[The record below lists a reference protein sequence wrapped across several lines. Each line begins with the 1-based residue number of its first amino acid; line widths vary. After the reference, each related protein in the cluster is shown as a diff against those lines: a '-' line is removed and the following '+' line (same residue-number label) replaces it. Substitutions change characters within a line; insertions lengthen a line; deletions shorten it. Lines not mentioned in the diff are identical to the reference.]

1 MRIMIGIPCYRDVA
15 GETLED
21 YMRFAFHLGRRTEH
35 EYVMGIKTKSEQF
48 RARNGIVE
56 GALQTKCD
64 YLFFLDDD
72 HVLDWEQTR
81 NETSA
86 YDIVEKL
93 LEHMEKDKKIG
104 VCGAVYYHRGSECR
118 PVLMKEGKDGG
129 FYWLRDDEIT
139 NELQEVDV
147 QGGGCMLLRMSM
159 FDKIKAPWF
168 EPEFDMGTD
177 LQICTKAKK
186 QGFKICCDTSIQIGH
201 VKSAREIITPKNR
214 HRIAQENNNR
224 SIGVEDSIDPAYRV
238 RSATILYV
246 IDAEEYLGVK
256 VRDFGTLACKY
267 DPENIKKFDK
277 PQDYYKSLGNEQ
289 LARQVLYHHLDQ
301 TIDEW
306 FYWNMAINSDL
317 DGYGADVGCGSS
329 PIGFDLAMRGHKMD
343 FIDLDGAGG
352 YEFTK
357 WRVAKREL
365 KNCGFKL
372 KGPYDYVFMLDSIEH
387 MDNWK
392 EMIEK
397 VAFCLKD
404 NGVILTNY
412 FQNVDYDNP
421 EHINMDKESVTN
433 HLVSLGLYPLSEMTW
448 VKRNLAIMDKEKT
461 N

>member
-1 MRIMIGIPCYRDVA
+1 MRMMIGIPCYRDVA

-48 RARNGIVE
+48 RARNSIVE

-147 QGGGCMLLRMSM
+147 QGGGCMLLRMAM

-177 LQICTKAKK
+177 LQICTKAKA
-186 QGFKICCDTSIQIGH
+186 QGFKICCDTSLQIGH

-238 RSATILYV
+238 KSAINLYV
-246 IDAEEYLGVK
+246 IDAEEYLGMK
-256 VRDFGTLACKY
+256 PSEFGMLACRY
-267 DPENIKKFDK
+267 DPENIRKFENPD
-277 PQDYYKSLGNEQ
+277 DYYRSLGKEQ
-289 LARQVLYHHLDQ
+289 VARQVLFHQLNQ
-301 TIDEW
+301 MQNQW
-306 FYWNMAINSDL
+306 QYWNMCINSEIE
-317 DGYGADVGCGSS
+317 GYGADVGCGSS

-387 MDNWK
+387 INNWK
-392 EMIEK
+392 ETLDK

-421 EHINMDKESVTN
+421 EHINMDKEAVTN

-448 VKRNLAIMDKEKT
+448 VKRNLAVMDKEKT